1 MEMSQL
7 LTTAFSARINKPG
20 TALAV
25 GALAMGLLLLASAI
39 QAETVNLDVDGITA
53 TSIEGLEV
61 GGLFYDVT
69 FPATTPTDLYGPLP
83 GTTFPFS
90 ADDTDVAVLAVII
103 ALNNSAAE
111 AVGTAAANSRLWY
124 VGSGVNDLESG
135 VWATSGSYIKLDQN
149 DWVGPNE
156 AELQHFDTTA
166 VFADFTES
174 GPGDPPPTAGSL
186 SKQITCPAFGATVIP
201 VGERID
207 IDDIIV
213 SANQDQIVTLKFN
226 PGDQIVTK
234 LSMKA
239 REPAVVNISWIAE
252 SLGEQSLRVD
262 CGGNGKLF
270 ITVVGSKAGL

>member
-39 QAETVNLDVDGITA
+39 QAETVNLDVDGTTA

-69 FPATTPTDLYGPLP
+69 FPATTATALYGPHP
-83 GTTFPFS
+83 NQIFPFS
-90 ADDTDVAVLAVII
+90 VDDVDIATLAVIA
-103 ALNNSAAE
+103 ALNNSAAV
-111 AVGTAAANSRLWY
+111 AVGTAAANSRLWL
-124 VGSGVNDLESG
+124 VGWGVNDLETG
-135 VWATSGSYIKLDQN
+135 VWATSGTYIDN
-149 DWVGPNE
+149 WVGPVE
-156 AELQHFDTTA
+156 QLQDFDLTA
-166 VFADFTES
+166 VYAAFTES

-186 SKQITCPAFGATVIP
+186 YKQITCPVYGATVLSA
-201 VGERID
+201 GERIG
-207 IDDIIV
+207 IDDIVV

-239 REPAVVNISWIAE
+239 RESAVVNISGIVE
-252 SLGEQSLRVD
+252 SLDEQSLRLD
-262 CGGNGKLF
+262 CSGEGKLF
-270 ITVVGSKAGL
+270 ITVVGSKTGM